1 MLNFFSEI
9 KFFYLTNILTN
20 DILYI
25 ENMEGEYHMEN
36 KKVKIYGVV
45 LGVILFI
52 LLVSGLTYAILSWRS
67 SNITIAGNSECLE
80 VDSVKGSDITGSDL
94 LLLDESEIINNNQI
108 TITTGMV
115 ITNITAKLKSS
126 CTIDGYL
133 TINLNTTTL
142 NSGFTSSGN
151 STGALKYVLA
161 SYDPSTYTTVSTS
174 ALNGKTFNIIKTGEI
189 TSTGTFKV
197 LDERL
202 LKNTT
207 FGYLIVF
214 YIDGDKANND
224 VGSNSTNFKTSIE
237 ASVTQLDFPK
247 LSGTKLSTAIT
258 DLYNNSTKTSI
269 KNNNIDYQYDTINNL
284 MSDVDDNIRYYGA
297 DPNNYIYFNC
307 SDYTNQ
313 SSSTC
318 ELWRIIGVFNDK
330 VKLIRNELIG
340 EYSWDNKDTTTG
352 AESAY
357 GKNDWSDARLMKL
370 LNPGYESET
379 TGGSLYYN
387 AKSGTCYAGENN
399 VTEACDFISTGIKN
413 DTTRNLIS
421 DTTHYLGGYDD
432 NADIYSNQIYEY
444 ERGTTVY
451 TGRPTTWQGKIALPY
466 PSDYGYAADFSKCNA
481 SFAGYYDNSVCTSN
495 NWMKAILGTSRWGWL
510 LTTNSRDLSYAC
522 FVSSNGIVDNNYYA
536 YHAIGVAPVLS
547 LKSELIIKTGTGSSS
562 DPYQLSV

>member
-1 MLNFFSEI
+1 
-9 KFFYLTNILTN
+9 
-20 DILYI
+20 
-25 ENMEGEYHMEN
+25 MEN
-36 KKVKIYGVV
+36 KKVKIYGIA

-67 SNITIAGNSECLE
+67 SNITIVGNSECLE

-94 LLLDESEIINNNQI
+94 LLLDESEIINNNRI
-108 TITTGMV
+108 TITSGMV

-151 STGALKYVLA
+151 SAGALKYVLA

-174 ALNGKTFNIIKTGEI
+174 ALNGKTFNITKTGEI
-189 TSTGTFKV
+189 TSTGTLKV
-197 LDERL
+197 LDDRL

-237 ASVTQLDFPK
+237 ASVTQLDFSK

-352 AESAY
+352 AESGY
-357 GKNDWSDARLMKL
+357 GKNDWTDARLMKL

-387 AKSGTCYAGENN
+387 SGRGNCYAEKNN
-399 VTEACDFISTGIKN
+399 ATKACDFTSTGIKN
-413 DTTRNLIS
+413 DKTRGLIS
-421 DTTHYLGGYDD
+421 EETYSLLGWDSPSVYA
-432 NADIYSNQIYEY
+432 NEIYEY
-444 ERGTTVY
+444 ERSTGKVY
-451 TGRPTTWQGKIALPY
+451 SGRPTEWTGKIALAY
-466 PSDYGYAADFSKCNA
+466 SSDYGYAVDLSKC
-481 SFAGYYDNSVCTSN
+481 SKDLYGYSDSTCKSN
-495 NWMKAILGTSRWGWL
+495 NWMKTIVNNGSYNAGWL
-510 LTTNSRDLSYAC
+510 LTPYSGGAGNVWGVASTGLVYSNSD
-522 FVSSNGIVDNNYYA
+522 YA
-536 YHAIGVAPVLS
+536 YTALGVAPVLY
-547 LKSELIIKTGTGSSS
+547 LGSELAVKSGTGSSS
-562 DPYQLSV
+562 APYQLAA